1 MTKTAPLVSVIIPTF
16 NRERFLP
23 EALASV
29 YAQNGARLQV
39 IVVDDGSRDN
49 TAAVVRGWGANLEY
63 VYQTNRGPAA
73 ARNTGI
79 RRAKGEWLTFL
90 DSDDLWATNQL
101 HRQLELTEAYPSARV
116 IWGTLQIMRQH
127 QINVASFEPYGSP
140 LLQHHFE
147 TALFHHTLFESTQVG
162 LLDESCFTAS
172 DADWFCRLF
181 EQHVEIVVHQE
192 VVAFY
197 RWHQTNLIANKSTHR
212 EQARLGLL
220 NAFARSMQRRR
231 QRGGQ
236 DLSVARKPI
245 IHMVGTPEYH
255 LPTWAHRFIRRR

>member
-29 YAQNGARLQV
+29 YTQNGARLQV

-90 DSDDLWATNQL
+90 DSDDVWATNQL

-116 IWGTLQIMRQH
+116 IWGMLQIMRQH
-127 QINVASFEPYGSP
+127 QSNVASFEPYGSP

-147 TALFHHTLFESTQVG
+147 TALFHRTLFESTQVG

-172 DADWFCRLF
+172 DTDWFCRLF
-181 EQHVEIVVHQE
+181 EQHVEVVVHQE
-192 VVAFY
+192 VVD
-197 RWHQTNLIANKSTHR
+197 S
-212 EQARLGLL
+212 
-220 NAFARSMQRRR
+220 
-231 QRGGQ
+231 
-236 DLSVARKPI
+236 I
-245 IHMVGTPEYH
+245 IKN
-255 LPTWAHRFIRRR
+255 